1 MKTKQE
7 IRQTIVQLYKQKFTI
22 SKIAEK
28 MKGIVSLATVY
39 NIINGYKQSGN
50 TLGKQR
56 QGKRIFTNSMKNIL
70 QEIYSNGR

>member
-7 IRQTIVQLYKQKFTI
+7 IRQTVVQLYKQKFTI

-28 MKGIVSLATVY
+28 LKGIICLATVY
-39 NIINGYKQSGN
+39 NIINAYKQTGN

-56 QGKRIFTNSMKNIL
+56 QGKQKFTNSMKNIL
-70 QEIYSNGR
+70 QEICINDR